1 MHVPLNVKHNTL
13 LLKHIHSY
21 MSWTH
26 SRPSSFCTQLYLE
39 NTMNSMCKEIVKIE
53 NSTLYDVSIP
63 YVSLDVNI
71 VFELHIV
78 SVSQVIIEAQST
90 ICFSI

>member
-1 MHVPLNVKHNTL
+1 
-13 LLKHIHSY
+13 
-21 MSWTH
+21 
-26 SRPSSFCTQLYLE
+26 
-39 NTMNSMCKEIVKIE
+39 MNSMCKEIVKIE